1 MMKRRSKRTIE
12 VFSMSAIDLFASAM
26 SAFVLMA
33 IVLIPYYQ
41 KEIKVDLP
49 LTAIADQLRAA
60 NEAKE
65 DTVVKKKALAE
76 EISASR
82 AKLSKIQSEI
92 EIALAEFEAAEL
104 EQKIKLAEAERV
116 IEVPEPIS
124 TQPAPEDGPSIIAKH
139 FLGIRTD
146 KSRLQIV
153 IDLSRGL
160 GPHHEDV
167 SEAVDRILNSLQPR
181 HQISI
186 LAYQQTDGGPRYYEW
201 PGNGTFR
208 SATAGEKQ
216 AARLFFSG
224 LSGRYNDGAATL
236 SALTRALDGEAEAV
250 FLISRGLANP
260 RYNGGSNRALIN
272 RVRNQSRPLGKE
284 VHTVLLGDYQCYAG
298 TVELMEQLANESN
311 GIFMA
316 LAPGGSCS

>member
-1 MMKRRSKRTIE
+1 MMKRRSNRNIE

-41 KEIKVDLP
+41 KEIKVDVP
-49 LTAIADQLRAA
+49 LNAIADQLRAA

-65 DTVVKKKALAE
+65 DTVVQKKALAE

-82 AKLSKIQSEI
+82 AKLSKIQSDI
-92 EIALAEFEAAEL
+92 EIALAEFEAAKL
-104 EQKIKLAEAERV
+104 EHTIKMAESERV
-116 IEVPEPIS
+116 IEVPEPVDDL
-124 TQPAPEDGPSIIAKH
+124 PAPEDGPSIVAKH

-153 IDLSRGL
+153 VDLSRGL
-160 GPHHEDV
+160 GPHHDDV
-167 SEAVDRILNSLQPR
+167 ARAVDRILDSLQPR
-181 HQISI
+181 HELSI
-186 LAYQQTDGGPRYYEW
+186 LAYQQTDGGPRYFEW

-208 SATAGEKQ
+208 SASAGNKQ
-216 AARLFFSG
+216 AARNFFSG

-236 SALTRALDGEAEAV
+236 SALTRSLDGRAEAV
-250 FLISRGLANP
+250 FLVSRGLANP

-272 RVRNQSRPLGKE
+272 RVRNQARQANKE
-284 VHTVLLGDYQCYAG
+284 VHTVLLGDYQCYSG

-311 GIFMA
+311 GNFMA
-316 LAPGGSCS
+316 LAPGGNCS